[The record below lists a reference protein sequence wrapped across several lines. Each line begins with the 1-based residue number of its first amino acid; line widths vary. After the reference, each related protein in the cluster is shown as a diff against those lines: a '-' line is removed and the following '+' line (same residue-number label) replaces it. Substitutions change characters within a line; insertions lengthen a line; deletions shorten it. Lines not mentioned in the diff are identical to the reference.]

1 MEENKTN
8 ALLYGAEKICH
19 ESEPLPPAKQ
29 RRTGNLLKILAVI
42 CGAFSVLLCYH
53 LTAYALVA
61 GVLATAFSVV
71 DRVKAGEFTSLPH
84 VGLLCG
90 VLGIFFCIVFLIWQ

>member
-1 MEENKTN
+1 MDEKKTTSPF
-8 ALLYGAEKICH
+8 YGSEKICH
-19 ESEPLPPAKQ
+19 ESEVIPPVKQ
-29 RRTGNLLKILAVI
+29 RRTGILLKALSVL

-53 LTAYALVA
+53 LTAYALAA
-61 GVLATAFSVV
+61 GVLATAFSVT
-71 DRVKAGEFTSLPH
+71 DRIKAGEFTSLPH